1 MEHLATDPHECWR
14 VSEMPARNVK
24 GVACR
29 HSCALAGSDASEG
42 LEVKC
47 QQPRRS
53 SLAVSFGPCIRST
66 CTRWARVWAVVPG
79 NVAVNK
85 MDKVHILMKLS
96 FQWGKMMNV
105 YANKY
110 IMCPA
115 VINAVKFLKGKRIGL
130 RVLGFALLWRG
141 QGRTCWEHLSR
152 DEVNEPWGCLREEYC
167 REIISGCQDSE
178 DGCVHCLQGTA
189 RRLEQSE
196 PEEAQSAQTSGH
208 GRGLG
213 FYLERY

>member
-141 QGRTCWEHLSR
+141 QGRTCWEVAFEQRRGKWTMRLSEGR
-152 DEVNEPWGCLREEYC
+152 V
-167 REIISGCQDSE
+167 
-178 DGCVHCLQGTA
+178 LQGENFWVPGLRGWVCSLLTRNSKEAGTEWA
-189 RRLEQSE
+189 RRSTVGTDQW
-196 PEEAQSAQTSGH
+196 AW
-208 GRGLG
+208 
-213 FYLERY
+213 